1 VEAGDGRKWK
11 GQTRSR
17 QRLVVG
23 LCLPRIGCYDTT
35 TMTDVRQISFPF
47 RRSADQGR
55 SAPARHPVVIV
66 GAGPVGLV
74 AALDLAGKGRRS
86 VVIDR
91 KSSLSDGSRAICWAK
106 RSLEI
111 MDRIGRDLG
120 SGLGQALVDKGVTW
134 KTGKVFLDEREIFR
148 FDLLPEAGHR
158 RPAFIN
164 LQQYYFEHYC
174 IEAAARTGLVDLRW
188 REELEGLE
196 QTVDGV
202 LLTIATPEGP
212 YRVLADWVIAADG
225 ARSAVRRLMGLGFE
239 GRTFDDQFLIC
250 DIKIRMQRP
259 IERWFWF
266 DPPFNR
272 GRSALL
278 HRQADDVWRLDFQV
292 GAEADRDEEVRPEN
306 VARRVRAM
314 LGEGIDF
321 SFEWIS
327 LYRFQSRRLERF
339 RHGCVLFAGDAAHQM
354 SPFGARG
361 GNSGIQDADNLVWK
375 LDLVLRGEAPER
387 LLDSYDA
394 ERRAAADENL
404 LNTTRSTDFIAPKSA
419 MSRAFRDGALA
430 LAATEPF
437 ARRLVNSGRLS
448 VAATYDGSG
457 LNGPDGFA
465 QGEAPGVR
473 PGAAALDAPLG
484 NGWLLE
490 HVGRGFVGL
499 LLGHG
504 EPLSG
509 DVAGLLERLSPRLR
523 LVNQPSD
530 VSRETLLSRYG
541 ALDRPAFYLFRPDAH
556 VAARWREFSPADV
569 EAALARATGKSL

>member
-1 VEAGDGRKWK
+1 
-11 GQTRSR
+11 
-17 QRLVVG
+17 
-23 LCLPRIGCYDTT
+23 
-35 TMTDVRQISFPF
+35 MTDVRQTSFPH

-55 SAPARHPVVIV
+55 AAPTQHPVVIV
-66 GAGPVGLV
+66 GAGPAGLV
-74 AALDLAGKGRRS
+74 AALDLASKGRRS

-111 MDRIGRDLG
+111 ADRIGRDLG
-120 SGLGQALVDKGVTW
+120 PGLGQGLGQALVDKGITW
-134 KTGKVFLDEREIFR
+134 KTGKVFLDSHEIFR

-174 IEAAARTGLVDLRW
+174 IEAAAGTGLVDLRW
-188 REELEGLE
+188 REELTGLE
-196 QTVDGV
+196 QTADGT

-212 YRVLADWVIAADG
+212 YRILAEWVIAADG

-250 DIKIRMQRP
+250 DIKIRMERP

-278 HRQADDVWRLDFQV
+278 HAQADDVWRLDFQV
-292 GAEADRDEEVRPEN
+292 GAEADRDEEVKPEN

-314 LGEGIDF
+314 LGEEIDF

-339 RHGCVLFAGDAAHQM
+339 RHGRVLFAGDAAHQM

-375 LDLVLRGEAPER
+375 LDLVLAGAAPER
-387 LLDSYDA
+387 LLDSYDM

-419 MSRAFRDGALA
+419 ASRAFRDGALA

-448 VAATYDGSG
+448 VAACYDGSP

-465 QGEAPGVR
+465 EGEARGVR
-473 PGAAALDAPLG
+473 PGAAAADAPLG

-490 HVGRGFVGL
+490 HVGGGFVGL

-509 DVAGLLERLSPRLR
+509 DVAGLSERLSKRLR
-523 LVNQPSD
+523 LVNQPAD
-530 VSRETLLSRYG
+530 VSRETLLARYG
-541 ALDRPAFYLFRPDAH
+541 ALDRPALYLLRPDAH
-556 VAARWREFSPADV
+556 VAARWRHFAPADV
-569 EAALARATGKSL
+569 EAALARATGRSP